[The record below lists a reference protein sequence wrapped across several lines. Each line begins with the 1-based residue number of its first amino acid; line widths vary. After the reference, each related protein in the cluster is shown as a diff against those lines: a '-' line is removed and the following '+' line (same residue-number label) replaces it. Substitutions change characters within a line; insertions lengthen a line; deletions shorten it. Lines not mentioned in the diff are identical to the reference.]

1 MSVGF
6 PAKIWREAKQDYQ
19 ALGKE
24 GKLLYW
30 TTVKVA
36 GEGFESIAPY
46 QVALIRL
53 NKKQVVGGQLVDCQD
68 QKLKKGMKVVSVAR
82 RVRANGPEEP
92 IKYGVKWRL
101 K

>member
-1 MSVGF
+1 MGVGF
-6 PAKIWREAKQDYQ
+6 PAKIWREAKKDYQ
-19 ALGKE
+19 ELGQE

-36 GEGFESIAPY
+36 GEGFEEIAPY
-46 QVALIRL
+46 KVALIRL
-53 NKKQVVGGQLVDCQD
+53 EKKKVVGGQLVDWQGRE
-68 QKLKKGMKVVSVAR
+68 LKKGMKVVSVPR
-82 RVRANGPEEP
+82 RVRVNGKEEP

>member
-6 PAKIWREAKQDYQ
+6 PAKIWREAKKDYQ
-19 ALGKE
+19 TIGKE
-24 GKLLYW
+24 GRLLYW
-30 TTVKVA
+30 TTVKKA
-36 GEGFESIAPY
+36 GEGFEKMVPY

-53 NKKQVVGGQLVDCQD
+53 EKKKVIGGQLVDCLEGN
-68 QKLKKGMKVVSVAR
+68 LKKGMRLVSVPR

-92 IKYGVKWRL
+92 IKYGIKWRP